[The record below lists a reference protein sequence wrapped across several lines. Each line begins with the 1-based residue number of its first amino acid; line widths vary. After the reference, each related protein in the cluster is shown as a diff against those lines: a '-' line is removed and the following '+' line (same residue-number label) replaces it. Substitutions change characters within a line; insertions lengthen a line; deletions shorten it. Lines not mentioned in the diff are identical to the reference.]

1 MDECSMMRVE
11 TERERNRK
19 GGLTGEGG
27 RTSDLVGGRDGG
39 RIVGHRGGKGRGRES
54 SMCDRSRSERK

>member
-11 TERERNRK
+11 TEREWKGK

-27 RTSDLVGGRDGG
+27 RTSNLIGGWDGS
-39 RIVGHRGGKGRGRES
+39 RIVGHRGGKGRGWES
-54 SMCDRSRSERK
+54 SMCDRSRSERE